1 MRMEK
6 EFGVRWCGLITC
18 FDAKNWYYHD
28 IVPKNW
34 EVAEGRSE
42 ESLALIE
49 ENIFGI
55 TNKVAQ
61 AIARIKLNEP
71 KNGIGYDV
79 QFSGGKD
86 SCVVYDLVKR
96 AGVKY
101 RVSYCLTTVDPP
113 ELVRF
118 IKEQYP
124 EVTWVKPKRT
134 MWELIEKKGFLPIPQ
149 IRYCCKEL
157 KESFRPPDGGAI
169 VTGVRWAESARRA
182 KRNPVETCMSKAKS
196 YFVHP
201 IIEWSDDEVWEY
213 IKKYNVSYCNLYDQ
227 GYKRLGCILCPF
239 QSAKAR
245 ARDIAEYPKYVENY
259 KKAFFR
265 SDNWKPAPLT
275 ETQRAEGLKPIVSKE
290 EEWEW
295 WLSQGY
301 RNRKPTDVNSES
313 LFEFRIDKDENFL

>member
-1 MRMEK
+1 M
-6 EFGVRWCGLITC
+6 
-18 FDAKNWYYHD
+18 
-28 IVPKNW
+28 
-34 EVAEGRSE
+34 
-42 ESLALIE
+42 
-49 ENIFGI
+49 
-55 TNKVAQ
+55 
-61 AIARIKLNEP
+61 
-71 KNGIGYDV
+71 
-79 QFSGGKD
+79 
-86 SCVVYDLVKR
+86 
-96 AGVKY
+96 
-101 RVSYCLTTVDPP
+101 
-113 ELVRF
+113 
-118 IKEQYP
+118 
-124 EVTWVKPKRT
+124 
-134 MWELIEKKGFLPIPQ
+134 PIPQ

-157 KESFRPPDGGAI
+157 KESFHPPDGGAI

-182 KRNPVETCMSKAKS
+182 KRKAVETCMSKAKS

-213 IKKYNVSYCNLYDQ
+213 IKKYNVPYCNLYDQ

-301 RNRKPTDVNSES
+301 RKKKSAEVNCDS
-313 LFEFRIDKDENFL
+313 LFEFRIDADENFL